1 MKPKLLINLKWTL
14 ILGDLFNKALKSL
27 DAHLLTI
34 MRVINNLQLFF
45 KIGYYLF
52 QFFGYRKGMIP
63 YIFLEP
69 EHGNSAIKR

>member
-14 ILGDLFNKALKSL
+14 IFGDLFNKALKSL

-52 QFFGYRKGMIP
+52 QFFGYRNDTLYFFGT
-63 YIFLEP
+63 
-69 EHGNSAIKR
+69 